1 MGRHA
6 KVRQLKYE
14 TRCKVYDFLVDF
26 FTKNGYAPSVRE
38 ICSGVGLKSTSTVY
52 GHLLA
57 LENEGKIEMKEKV
70 TRAIKLVGY
79 EFVKK
84 TKSETIQRARV
95 RYKNQKKEKL
105 EKIRKEERY

>member
-1 MGRHA
+1 MGKYA
-6 KVRQLKYE
+6 KVRELKHE
-14 TRCKVYDFLVDF
+14 TRYKVYDFLVDF

-57 LENEGKIEMKEKV
+57 LEDEGKIEIKENV

-79 EFVKK
+79 EFVKR
-84 TKSETIQRARV
+84 Q
-95 RYKNQKKEKL
+95 
-105 EKIRKEERY
+105 